1 MRQVI
6 LTTVA
11 VCLVALGQ
19 PAETPVS
26 FDTPGSMLKLTPE
39 VNRAAGVFPDLD
51 DLDHVEIWRLDTTL
65 RVEVYH
71 RDGTRAS
78 RTIGPA
84 DLDSIRTKI
93 DTYLSAQ
100 PARVRAGKPALE
112 QEGRGRFLFEQL
124 PIALG
129 WYGPAA
135 LAIVEPEDLR
145 VGAAVYLLS
154 GAASYFIPLIYTADA
169 RVTNAQAHL
178 SVALGYRGILAG
190 FLLSDI
196 LQIHDESPRWNA
208 LFMLGTSIA
217 GQFTG
222 RAMAD
227 RLSLGQATLVTNY
240 TDLGTLGGLLT
251 GVIAERTLFRDSDNT
266 TSLSVST
273 ISGMAGGIIAGNAR
287 AQRWDCTEG
296 RVIAD
301 RTGGLLGAAVVP
313 AVYYA
318 ATGASLLHRE
328 PREPDWEILSALAI
342 GGALAGTWWTE
353 NQLRD
358 LPLSTSSGY
367 IVSGTTIG
375 GTLAGAG
382 LGFVFNT
389 ASPEPRSI
397 AATAAAGGVAG
408 FLGGMKLAHSLQRAA
423 GHTDRTR
430 PRLELNGAAVAAVAA
445 SYSTRR
451 DFSAPGLVTIRF

>member
-1 MRQVI
+1 MRPI
-6 LTTVA
+6 LMTVA
-11 VCLVALGQ
+11 VCLVALSQ
-19 PAETPVS
+19 PVETPVG
-26 FDTPGSMLKLTPE
+26 FDTPGRMLKLTPE
-39 VNRAAGVFPDLD
+39 ANKAAEVFPDLED
-51 DLDHVEIWRLDTTL
+51 FDHVEIWRLDTGL
-65 RVEVYH
+65 RVEVYQ
-71 RDGTRAS
+71 RDGTRSGRALA
-78 RTIGPA
+78 PA
-84 DLDSIRTKI
+84 ALDSIRSRV
-93 DTYLSAQ
+93 DAYLLSQ
-100 PARVRAGKPALE
+100 PFRARTGRPALE

-135 LAIVEPEDLR
+135 LAIVQPEDMR

-154 GAASYFIPLIYTADA
+154 GAASYFIPLVATADA

-196 LQIHDESPRWNA
+196 LQVHSGRPRWNA

-217 GQFTG
+217 GQFAG
-222 RAMAD
+222 RTTAD

-251 GVIAERTLFRDSDNT
+251 GVIAERTLFRDNFNST
-266 TSLSVST
+266 LLSSLT
-273 ISGMAGGIIAGNAR
+273 LSGMAGGIIAGNAR

-296 RVIAD
+296 QMIAD
-301 RTGGLLGAAVVP
+301 RTGGLLGAVVVP
-313 AVYYA
+313 ALYYA
-318 ATGASLLHRE
+318 ATGANLLHRDTG
-328 PREPDWEILSALAI
+328 EPDWELLSGLAI
-342 GGALAGTWWTE
+342 GGAAAGTWWTE
-353 NQLRD
+353 TRLRD

-375 GTLAGAG
+375 GSLAGAG

-389 ASPEPRSI
+389 SSPEPRWI

-408 FLGGMKLAHSLQRAA
+408 FFGGMRLAHSLQGAA
-423 GHTDRTR
+423 GHTDRNR
-430 PRLELNGAAVAAVAA
+430 SRLELNGAAVAAAVAT
-445 SYSTRR
+445 YSDRGA
-451 DFSAPGLVTIRF
+451 FNAPRLVTIRF